1 MGEVNV
7 PIVVVNP
14 RSGVRSEPITVVADT
29 GATLTVVPGSVL
41 EGLGVEKA
49 HRASFVFG
57 DGRRASR
64 DVGNAVVEVD
74 GEATVCRIVFGES
87 EDAAVLG
94 LTALEQL
101 GLAVDPVQRRLV
113 SADFRL

>member
-1 MGEVNV
+1 MGEVHV
-7 PIVVVNP
+7 PITVINP
-14 RSGVRSEPITVVADT
+14 WSGARSEAITVVADT
-29 GATLTVVPGSVL
+29 GATLTLVPGSVL
-41 EGLGVEKA
+41 EGLGIEKG

-57 DGRRASR
+57 DGRRTSR

-74 GEATVCRIVFGES
+74 GEATVCRVVFGES
-87 EDAAVLG
+87 NDAAVLG
-94 LTALEQL
+94 FTVLEQL